1 MATWKKVIVSGST
14 ANLANVQVDGL
25 TSGNVVIG
33 GGTAGNLTTT
43 AINGTGNIVAT
54 TAATGLVHSG
64 SFSGSFQGNFVG
76 TTNLPDLTQGTGIT
90 AFTYDGATT
99 ATVAVSGA
107 STLNSNKISKWT
119 GAAFADSSLTDNGTA
134 ITGTTSLQLTG
145 ASSNLTGSFSGSFF
159 GDGSGLSGVAASFP
173 ITAKTDLANTD
184 KFFINDGASKFV
196 TYGNLLTDLAGTNLT
211 VEGTDSLTLATTITG
226 LTSVSSTS
234 FTGSLQGTSSW
245 ATNATNATNAANTAV
260 TDTTS
265 GTGPYYVTFV
275 DSTTGNLAQRVDST
289 GLTYNATTN
298 TLTVTSSYANQAL
311 SASYAASTN
320 NITNAITNNTDNRV
334 LTATGGGTINGEGN
348 LTFDG
353 TTLTVTGNEVIT
365 GNLTVQGTAS
375 FQNTT
380 NLEVADRFVLFA
392 SGSNTTG
399 DGGIVIQQGTQN
411 VGELYGYDSGT
422 TRWGFTS
429 SFTAN
434 QSSFTPAAYI
444 TTTEFAASNPSAA
457 PIYGGASN
465 GLGNIH
471 VNSSTGDIFIYA

>member
-14 ANLANVQVDGL
+14 ANLANIQVDGL

-90 AFTYDGATT
+90 AFTYDGAST

-107 STLNSNKISKWT
+107 STLSTNNINKWSGT
-119 GAAFADSSLTDNGTA
+119 AFTNSSLTDNGTA

-145 ASSNLTGSFSGSFF
+145 ASSNLSGSFSGSYF

-173 ITAKTDLANTD
+173 VTAKTDLANTD

-196 TYGNLLTDLAGTNLT
+196 TYGNLLTDLAGTNLA

-298 TLTVTSSYANQAL
+298 TLTVTSSFATQAL

-353 TTLTVTGNEVIT
+353 TTLTVTGNEIIT

-429 SFTAN
+429 SFSAN
-434 QSSFTPAAYI
+434 QAAFTPAAFI
-444 TTTEFAASNPSAA
+444 TTTEVGASSPTAA
-457 PIYGGASN
+457 PIYGGSGN
-465 GLGNIH
+465 GAGNIY
-471 VNSSTGDIFIYA
+471 VTTGGDIFIYA